1 MVRQEGPI
9 MHITIPAAAGSGL
22 PPAFFD
28 WLIANGV
35 DVPQVNGSAP
45 VHIYDQTIAG
55 ITVFGSE
62 FQVAITVPLD
72 DYLAGWLLEH
82 FGEHDPDESVPLDDM
97 SALYKQLGEAREAAR
112 QAKERADEARD
123 QILARLRQMGA
134 TVGTID
140 GRPAVERKIVESSR
154 VDTTKL
160 RREQPDIAAIYTT
173 TSTSE
178 RLEIL

>member
-1 MVRQEGPI
+1 
-9 MHITIPAAAGSGL
+9 MHVTIPAGQASTCPAAL
-22 PPAFFD
+22 FD
-28 WLIANGV
+28 WLTANGV
-35 DVPQVNGSAP
+35 IVPQVSNQHP
-45 VHIYDQTIAG
+45 FYIIDQLIMG
-55 ITVFGSE
+55 VTVLGTE
-62 FQVAITVPLD
+62 IEIPITVPMD
-72 DYLAGWLLEH
+72 DYLAGWMMEH
-82 FGEHDPDESVPLDDM
+82 FAQDLTRIGTDETLPIDDM
-97 SALYKQLGEAREAAR
+97 SALYQQLGEAREAAR